1 MYKVMIAK
9 AVVITYQ
16 SSMQLK
22 TAGQDAAGQ
31 ESDVSTL

>member
-22 TAGQDAAGQ
+22 MGGQGTAGQ
-31 ESDVSTL
+31 ESNTSTL